1 MNAANSTA
9 ELASQP
15 PVQSFRLGE
24 LIEQL
29 GPRTVTLL
37 GPADP
42 NRLVLGAEFHDPV
55 DELTEQAGTLLIVS
69 AGAHLHAA
77 ELQTLA
83 SRAADLGY
91 AAICLKCFDESAQT
105 ISAIAETSGLPIL
118 RVAPRVGWRL
128 FEALVG
134 GLLGEQ
140 RSSGDAHFDRGA
152 EPLFALANELAS
164 HFGGSV
170 AIEDLGRR
178 IVA

>member
-1 MNAANSTA
+1 MNAADSTA

-77 ELQTLA
+77 ELKQCTERRTLN
-83 SRAADLGY
+83 SMV
-91 AAICLKCFDESAQT
+91 
-105 ISAIAETSGLPIL
+105 PI
-118 RVAPRVGWRL
+118 W
-128 FEALVG
+128 
-134 GLLGEQ
+134 Q
-140 RSSGDAHFDRGA
+140 RSKGDVSDEDCAAFYKEKFHDSTEPAAVICETASFAASQKSETEKETERSKNSLSICGTPCISCFAGA
-152 EPLFALANELAS
+152 AVAMLIPL
-164 HFGGSV
+164 
-170 AIEDLGRR
+170 
-178 IVA
+178 